1 MAKYDVIIY
10 LILWATTK
18 LFMYNIRI
26 KSKVILYLFIHVVQY
41 IFVGYSLWQV
51 TRTNFIICIVN
62 YGVHYD
68 LEKTSM
74 YDPWIHLCCQ
84 LSET

>member
-41 IFVGYSLWQV
+41 IFVGYSL
-51 TRTNFIICIVN
+51 
-62 YGVHYD
+62 
-68 LEKTSM
+68 
-74 YDPWIHLCCQ
+74 
-84 LSET
+84 